1 MEHIIVRKVTKRF
14 GSTIALHGVSITPR
28 KGLNF
33 VLGPNGAGKSTLL
46 KIIAGLYRPDGG
58 TVSVMGEDPYSSSAL
73 KQHMSILTDNYA
85 LYDFLTL
92 RKNIEFFGSF
102 YGMKNDEAV
111 FAVKEMLKELDI
123 YDLLDSKVETFS
135 RGTKQKAAFC
145 RAIINDPKIL
155 LLDEPTAFI
164 DANASNAIRSYIKEN
179 TSKKDI
185 IFVTQKLDEVARLE
199 GYVHIMSKGK
209 IIKSTGIAGMYKDV
223 LKDMIVNIR
232 FAKPVYL
239 GILKGIDGLQES
251 YKGIATMVH
260 VKIKD
265 YKDISEAIDF
275 IRGKGIDI
283 VGIDYIEPFIE
294 STFR

>member
-1 MEHIIVRKVTKRF
+1 MGQIILRDIIKRF
-14 GSTIALHGVSITPR
+14 GNVVALDNINLKP
-28 KGLNF
+28 KDGLNF

-46 KIIAGLYRPDGG
+46 KVLGGLYKPDAG
-58 TVSVMGEDPYSSSAL
+58 SVMVKGEDPYKSVEL
-73 KQHMSILTDNYA
+73 KQTLSLLTDNYA

-102 YGMKNDEAV
+102 YGMKKDEAV
-111 FAVKEMLKELDI
+111 FAVREMLKELDI
-123 YDLLDSKVETFS
+123 YGILDSKVETFS

-164 DANASNAIRSYIKEN
+164 DANASNVIRDYIKEN
-179 TSKKDI
+179 ASKKDI
-185 IFVTQKLDEVARLE
+185 IFVTQKLEEVARLR
-199 GYVHIMSKGK
+199 GYVHIMSKGR
-209 IIKSTGIAGMYKDV
+209 IIKSTDIAGMYKNV
-223 LKDMIVNIR
+223 LKGMIVNIR

-239 GILKGIDGLQES
+239 GVLKGLNGLQES

-283 VGIDYIEPFIE
+283 VGVDYIEPFIE
-294 STFR
+294 NAFR